1 MNKVLFFKNFKFLV
15 AFMMIGLASSCV
27 SSKRITYFKNIS
39 VDSTGV
45 IAVGKFIEPTI
56 LPDDILAIS
65 IFTTDLSTGGQVNQ
79 LNSQTI
85 PNSNNQPPING
96 FLVDNNGEVDLPI
109 IGKVKLLGLTTFQAR
124 DLISSKASADYKDPS
139 VQVRFANFKVTVMG
153 EVSKPAIYTLPNE
166 KVTIMDALSLA
177 GDLTLYGKRENILV
191 IREIDGKKHFGRLNL
206 QSSEVFSNPY
216 YYLRQND
223 IIYIEPVKA
232 KASALSAPTRGT
244 IGITLSAISILA
256 LAITRLF

>member
-1 MNKVLFFKNFKFLV
+1 MNKSLSLIFLKSIFLGCLVSCLFACSPRNV
-15 AFMMIGLASSCV
+15 A
-27 SSKRITYFKNIS
+27 YFKNIS
-39 VDSTGV
+39 QDSTGV
-45 IAVGKFIEPTI
+45 VDEGVFKEPTI
-56 LPDDILAIS
+56 QRDDILAIS

-79 LNSQTI
+79 VNQQTVQ
-85 PNSNNQPPING
+85 NTKDQPSISG

-124 DLISSKASADYKDPS
+124 DLISKKASVDYKDPS
-139 VQVRFANFKVTVMG
+139 VQVRFANFKVSVMG
-153 EVSKPAIYTLPNE
+153 EVTKPAIYTMPNE

-191 IREIDGKKHFGRLNL
+191 IRQGEGKKEFGRLNL
-206 QSSEVFSNPY
+206 YSSDVFKNPY

-223 IIYIEPVKA
+223 IIYIEPVRA
-232 KASALSAPTRGT
+232 RASALGAPTRSA

-256 LAITRLF
+256 LAFTRFF